1 MSVPSILS
9 VIFIIIKGSNKNKM
23 TKMIISQGS
32 ESPATLRDLRTA
44 D

>member
-1 MSVPSILS
+1 MPSILS
-9 VIFIIIKGSNKNKM
+9 VIFIIIKGSNKM

-32 ESPATLRDLRTA
+32 ESPATIRDLRTE